1 MVDSGPTRL
10 VAIVDDDGSVRGAL
24 LGLMKAEGIPAQAF
38 ASAEEFLRSEAAAT
52 ARCLVTDLRMSG
64 MSGLELQ
71 AELTAR
77 AAGIPVIFI
86 TAHGDA
92 ETRAR
97 ALRAGA
103 IRFFQKPFDD
113 QELVDGIRVAMEGEA
128 AAGAR
133 SNQS

>member
-1 MVDSGPTRL
+1 MPERGPSPL
-10 VAIVDDDGSVRGAL
+10 VAIIDDDTSVRGAL

-38 ASAEEFLRSEAAAT
+38 ASAEEFLGSDAAAT
-52 ARCLVTDLRMSG
+52 AGCLVTDLRMPG

-71 AELTAR
+71 ARLTAR

-113 QELVDGIRVAMEGEA
+113 QELLDGIRVALEGEA

-133 SNQS
+133 SNQT